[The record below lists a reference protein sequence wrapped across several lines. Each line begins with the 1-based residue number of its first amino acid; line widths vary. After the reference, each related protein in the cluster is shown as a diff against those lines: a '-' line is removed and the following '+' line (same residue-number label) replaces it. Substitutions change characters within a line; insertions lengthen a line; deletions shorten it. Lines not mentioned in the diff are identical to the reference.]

1 MFVSIDTDENNIY
14 FGDNNQTSFLKGGG
28 GGSQLLSKHLDKTT
42 KTSAH
47 PLAK

>member
-28 GGSQLLSKHLDKTT
+28 GLTNKKNLDKQ
-42 KTSAH
+42 
-47 PLAK
+47 